1 MGPKA
6 HPLESVESFLRS
18 CLPPVAVV
26 GSGADGRSLASCLA
40 RPPDTMENTSS
51 STTSSITTLSLSGL
65 NFPLSHRVVIFLLV
79 LLCYVTILSNNL
91 TLILLVVGDRKLH
104 KPMYVFLC
112 NLCANA
118 VWGSAGF
125 YPKLLSDLL
134 SPHVISP
141 AGCMLQGYVIH
152 GSSACDFSIL
162 GLMAFDRYVALCR
175 PLAYQA
181 FMSRRTVSLLVLAS
195 WSLPLLCMFS
205 NSMSLVGKKLCG
217 SHVERLYCV
226 NLVLSKLTCT
236 PARAHGIIAAVNISF
251 FLGIFFLIL
260 YSYARLIKMCTASPQ
275 MWKRFRQTCTPHVAC
290 LLVYA
295 ASELADL
302 VYMRVGGAD
311 LNVHLHNFMTVEFLV
326 FPPML
331 NPLIYGLQLT
341 HIRKKIVGFFQGRKK
356 TGGF

>member
-1 MGPKA
+1 MA
-6 HPLESVESFLRS
+6 
-18 CLPPVAVV
+18 
-26 GSGADGRSLASCLA
+26 
-40 RPPDTMENTSS
+40 NSS
-51 STTSSITTLSLSGL
+51 SPITTLSLSGL
-65 NFPLSHRVVIFLLV
+65 NFPLIHRAVIFALV
-79 LLCYVTILSNNL
+79 LLCYVTILGNNL
-91 TLILLVVGDRKLH
+91 TLIFLVVGDRKLH

-134 SPHVISP
+134 SRHVISP

-152 GSSACDFSIL
+152 ASSSCDFSIL

-175 PLAYQA
+175 PLAYRA
-181 FMSRRTVSLLVLAS
+181 FMSTRTVSLLVLAS

-226 NLVLSKLTCT
+226 NLALSKLTCA
-236 PARAHGIIAAVNISF
+236 PARAHGVIAAVNIGF
-251 FLGIFFLIL
+251 FLGIFLLIL
-260 YSYARLIKMCTASPQ
+260 YSYARLIQMCAPCPR
-275 MWKRFRQTCTPHVAC
+275 MWKRFRGTCTPHVAC

-295 ASELADL
+295 VAELVDL
-302 VYMRVGGAD
+302 VDMRVGGAD

-326 FPPML
+326 FPPVM

-341 HIRKKIVGFFQGRKK
+341 HIRKKIVGVFRGRKK
-356 TGGF
+356 TGAF